1 MVAGADKQ
9 CALYEV
15 FQFADVARIGER
27 AEKRHSLRSDFG
39 NRPACLRAV
48 FTHDVVD
55 QQRDIFSAVTQWR
68 KRDGDKVNSIEQVFA
83 ESFFAY
89 HCRQIGV
96 CGAHDSDIG
105 VALTAVTEHF
115 ICVFLKHPQEFH
127 LTVEVKFTDLV
138 KEDGAAVS
146 YRKTALSV
154 CYSTGECSLLVAEHL
169 AFEK

>member
-1 MVAGADKQ
+1 MPVKSRGTCQIAAGVGYGLFYAFPFLHLKAGTRRTVRHRNGSVILTAELPFVKMVAGADKQ

-83 ESFFAY
+83 ESFSPTIAG
-89 HCRQIGV
+89 R
-96 CGAHDSDIG
+96 
-105 VALTAVTEHF
+105 
-115 ICVFLKHPQEFH
+115 
-127 LTVEVKFTDLV
+127 
-138 KEDGAAVS
+138 
-146 YRKTALSV
+146 
-154 CYSTGECSLLVAEHL
+154 L
-169 AFEK
+169 AFVAHTTLTSVWR